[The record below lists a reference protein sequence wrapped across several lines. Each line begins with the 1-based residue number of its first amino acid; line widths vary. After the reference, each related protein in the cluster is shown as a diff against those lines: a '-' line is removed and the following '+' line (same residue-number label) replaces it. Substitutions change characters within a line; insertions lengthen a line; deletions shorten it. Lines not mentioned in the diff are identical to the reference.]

1 MSLLFSPL
9 TVGPLTLKNRVVI
22 APMCQ
27 YSAVEGVPRPWH
39 VQHLGRLAVSGA
51 AAVIVEATGVEAAGR
66 ITPDD
71 TGLWNDAQEAA
82 FAAIIRDIRTYSD
95 TPIGVQL
102 GHAGRKASTSAPW
115 KGGRALGGDEGAWE
129 TFAPSALP
137 FKADW
142 HTPTEM
148 TEADMDR
155 VARAFEDAARRA
167 DRAGFDLVELH
178 AAHGYLLSEFL
189 SPLSNRRTDAYGGT
203 AENRA
208 RFPLRVAKA
217 LRDAWPR
224 EKALGARFNGSDW
237 VEGGVALED
246 VTAFGQALHQL
257 GYDYLHLT
265 SGGNV
270 ARAEIPGDQPGYQ
283 LAFAAAVKAAVPDAT
298 VMAVGMIFDPR
309 QAEDI
314 LASGQA
320 DLVAIARAA
329 LDDPHWAHHA
339 AAALGEAEDLPP
351 QYARAGKS
359 TWPGYGR
366 GAQRRA

>member
-1 MSLLFSPL
+1 MSLLFSPHA
-9 TVGPLTLKNRVVI
+9 VGPLTLKNRVVI

-27 YSAVEGVPRPWH
+27 YSAVEGVPQPWH
-39 VQHLGRLAVSGA
+39 VQHLGRLAISGA
-51 AAVIVEATGVEAAGR
+51 GLVIVEATGVEAAGR

-71 TGLWNDAQEAA
+71 TGLWNDEQAAA

-95 TPIGVQL
+95 TPIGIQL
-102 GHAGRKASTSAPW
+102 SHAGRKASTSAPW
-115 KGGRALGGDEGAWE
+115 KGGGALAADDGAWE

-142 HTPTEM
+142 LTPTQM

-155 VARAFEDAARRA
+155 VVAAFEAAARRA
-167 DRAGFDLVELH
+167 ERAGFDLVELH

-189 SPLSNRRTDAYGGT
+189 SPISNQRTDAFGGS

-208 RFPLRVAKA
+208 RFPLRVARA
-217 LRDAWPR
+217 VRDAWPR
-224 EKALGARFNGSDW
+224 DKALGARFNGSDW
-237 VEGGVALED
+237 VEGGVALEE
-246 VTAFGQALHQL
+246 VAAFGRALHDMC
-257 GYDYLHLT
+257 YDYLHLT

-270 ARAEIPGDQPGYQ
+270 ARADIPGDQPGYQ
-283 LAFAAAVKAAVPDAT
+283 LPFAAAVKAAAPGAA

-314 LASGQA
+314 VASGQA
-320 DLVAIARAA
+320 DLIAIARAT

-339 AAALGEAEDLPP
+339 AVALGEEERLPK
-351 QYARAGKS
+351 QYARAAKG
-359 TWPGYGR
+359 TWAGYGR
-366 GAQRRA
+366 SV